1 MGYHEKTKRS
11 HCMYRLREESQVN
24 GIDHTF
30 NKVIKE
36 NVSELRKDIS
46 LELQE
51 VHKERSTRE
60 TPHNLLRLKY

>member
-1 MGYHEKTKRS
+1 
-11 HCMYRLREESQVN
+11 MYRLREGSQVK
-24 GIDHTF
+24 GIDRTF

-51 VHKERSTRE
+51 VYEERSTSE
-60 TPHNLLRLKY
+60 TPHNY